1 MRNCM
6 ENNWRY
12 LEFEAGEFVS
22 IIDVGG
28 GPDVLQDKWWQCVCL
43 EHVGQMREPWFA
55 FMNTVTEN
63 QVYLRTWLISCQE
76 NVGSGC
82 LGSGLQLLATWK
94 APKWPDRCSSG
105 ENSEELRGRITTG
118 PCGWSL
124 GILEVF
130 QLNVF
135 ARHYLVLLLGMVMV
149 DSGGFRREEWYM
161 SAWCLIEVSVGQPMQ
176 YQE

>member
-6 ENNWRY
+6 TNNWRY

-28 GPDVLQDKWWQCVCL
+28 GPDVVQDKWWQCVCL
-43 EHVGQMREPWFA
+43 EHVGQMHEPWFA

-63 QVYLRTWLISCQE
+63 QVYLRAWLILCQE

-118 PCGWSL
+118 HVWLIS
-124 GILEVF
+124 
-130 QLNVF
+130 
-135 ARHYLVLLLGMVMV
+135 R
-149 DSGGFRREEWYM
+149 DTGG
-161 SAWCLIEVSVGQPMQ
+161 VSVERFCETLLSSASWNGYGRQRWL
-176 YQE
+176 